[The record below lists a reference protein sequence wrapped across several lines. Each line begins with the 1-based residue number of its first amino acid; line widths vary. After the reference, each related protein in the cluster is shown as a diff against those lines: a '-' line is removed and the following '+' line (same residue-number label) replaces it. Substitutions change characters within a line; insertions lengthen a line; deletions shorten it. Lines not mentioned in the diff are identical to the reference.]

1 MLDFGAEKGR
11 LQDQGR
17 RMGSSCSKRPELLD
31 GFQERVFKGK
41 FGRED
46 SRRVTFFSLIAGGW
60 IQGSCGQPEVSI
72 LHWVGGFF
80 L

>member
-46 SRRVTFFSLIAGGW
+46 SRLCDFLLIDCWGMDPG
-60 IQGSCGQPEVSI
+60 I
-72 LHWVGGFF
+72 LWSA
-80 L
+80 